1 VEPSARRDGGRE
13 MGLHELVSRIGDIE
27 TLDRV
32 TEPLT
37 RTAKKLVPAGPV
49 KDVLSGVPLGHP
61 LHPPLTDV
69 PIGCFTAATLLDL
82 LGGRRFE
89 AAVADLLAL
98 GIVSAVP
105 TASAGLSD
113 WSDTY
118 GSEKRIGLTHALAN
132 VAALSLFA
140 GSLAARRR
148 GSLALGRV
156 LSLGGLTTLA
166 AGGYLGGH
174 LTYSRGVGVN
184 NAFYQH
190 EPEQWTGVMDA
201 ADLPAGS
208 PAKVVAGDATI
219 LLYRSSDRIF
229 GIGSRCSH
237 AGGPLEEGKIDDGD
251 PCVQCPWHG
260 SVFRLDDGS
269 VVHGPASVPQAAY
282 DVRINDGRI
291 EVRRR

>member
-1 VEPSARRDGGRE
+1 
-13 MGLHELVSRIGDIE
+13 MGLHELVNRIGEIE
-27 TLDRV
+27 ALDRV

-37 RTAKKLVPAGPV
+37 RTAKKMVPAGPV
-49 KDVLSGVPLGHP
+49 KDVLSGTPFGHP
-61 LHPPLTDV
+61 VHPPLTDV
-69 PIGCFTAATLLDL
+69 PIGCFTAATILDL
-82 LGGRRFE
+82 LGGRKFE
-89 AAVADLLAL
+89 DAVGNLLAA

-113 WSDTY
+113 WSETY
-118 GSEKRIGLTHALAN
+118 GSEKRIGLAHALAN
-132 VAALSLFA
+132 VAALGLFA
-140 GSLAARRR
+140 GSLIARRR
-148 GSLALGRV
+148 GSLALGRT
-156 LSLGGLTTLA
+156 LSLGGMTTLA

-174 LTYSRGVGVN
+174 LSYSRGVGVN

-190 EPEQWTGVMDA
+190 EPEDWTAVMDS

-208 PAKVVAGDATI
+208 PVKVEAGNATI
-219 LLYRSSDRIF
+219 LLYRASERIY

-251 PCVQCPWHG
+251 NCVQCPWHG

-269 VVHGPASVPQAAY
+269 VVHGPASVPQAGY
-282 DVRINDGRI
+282 DVRVQDGRI